1 MSELQELLDNNQ
13 ITKTVKWKEDG
24 VDKSREVVLQE
35 PDARTSSQIIGK
47 MAGANNT
54 MYFGDAMGLI
64 LDNNV
69 IVNPKLTFS
78 QLNHDL
84 SKEDANKSVELTNAD
99 GRKVTLYMKFPDY
112 RTAFN
117 ILMFSQK
124 TDGSVDITG
133 MLDLLFDGI
142 LVDGN
147 GKKLDWDWLDD
158 HKKGYGLTN
167 EVMDEAIEFITDV
180 LSKDGVLAM
189 LLEAFQLSA
198 KQVSRVR

>member
-1 MSELQELLDNNQ
+1 MSDLKELLDNLQ
-13 ITKTVKWKEDG
+13 TKKTVTWTEEG
-24 VDKSREVVLQE
+24 EEHSREITLQE
-35 PDARTSSQIIGK
+35 PDARAATQIIGK

-54 MYFGDAMGLI
+54 IYFGDAMGLI

-69 IVNPKLTFS
+69 IVNPKITFS

-84 SKEDANKSVELTNAD
+84 SKEDAQKSVELTNAD

-124 TDGSVDITG
+124 TDGSIDITG

-167 EVMDEAIEFITDV
+167 EVISEALEFITDV

-198 KQVSRVR
+198 KQISRVR

>member
-13 ITKTVKWKEDG
+13 ITKTVKWTEDG

-78 QLNHDL
+78 DLNHNL

-99 GRKVTLYMKFPDY
+99 GKKVNLYMKFPDY

-167 EVMDEAIEFITDV
+167 EVMDEAVEFITDV

>member
-1 MSELQELLDNNQ
+1 MSDLQELLENHQ
-13 ITKTVKWKEDG
+13 IKKTVTWTEEG
-24 VDKSREVVLQE
+24 EEHSREITLQE
-35 PDARTSSQIIGK
+35 PDARAATQIIGK

-54 MYFGDAMGLI
+54 IYFGDAMGLI

-69 IVNPKLTFS
+69 IVNPKITFS

-84 SKEDANKSVELTNAD
+84 SKEDAQKSVELTNAD

-124 TDGSVDITG
+124 TDGSIDITG

-167 EVMDEAIEFITDV
+167 EVISEALGFITDV

-198 KQVSRVR
+198 KQISRVR

>member
-1 MSELQELLDNNQ
+1 MSDLQELLENHQ
-13 ITKTVKWKEDG
+13 IKKTVTWTEEG
-24 VDKSREVVLQE
+24 EEHSREITLQE
-35 PDARTSSQIIGK
+35 PDARAATQIIGK

-54 MYFGDAMGLI
+54 IYFGDAMGLI
-64 LDNNV
+64 LENNV
-69 IVNPKLTFS
+69 IVNPKITFN

-84 SKEDANKSVELTNAD
+84 SKEDAQKSVELTNAD

-124 TDGSVDITG
+124 TDGSIDITG

-167 EVMDEAIEFITDV
+167 EVISEALGFITDV

-198 KQVSRVR
+198 KQISRVR

>member
-1 MSELQELLDNNQ
+1 MSDLKELLENHQ
-13 ITKTVKWKEDG
+13 IKKTVTWTEEG
-24 VDKSREVVLQE
+24 EEHSREITLQE
-35 PDARTSSQIIGK
+35 PDARAATQIIGK

-54 MYFGDAMGLI
+54 IYFGDAMGLI

-69 IVNPKLTFS
+69 IVNPKITFN

-84 SKEDANKSVELTNAD
+84 SKEDAQKSVELTNAD

-124 TDGSVDITG
+124 TDGSIDITG

-167 EVMDEAIEFITDV
+167 EVISEALEFITDV

-198 KQVSRVR
+198 KQISRVR

>member
-13 ITKTVKWKEDG
+13 ITKTVKWTEDG

-69 IVNPKLTFS
+69 LVNPKITFS

-167 EVMDEAIEFITDV
+167 EVMDEALSFITEV

>member
-1 MSELQELLDNNQ
+1 MSDLQELLENHQ
-13 ITKTVKWKEDG
+13 IKKTVTWTEEG
-24 VDKSREVVLQE
+24 EEHSREITLQE
-35 PDARTSSQIIGK
+35 PDARAATQIIGK

-54 MYFGDAMGLI
+54 IYFGDAMGLI

-69 IVNPKLTFS
+69 IVNPKITFN

-84 SKEDANKSVELTNAD
+84 SKEDAQKSVELTNAD

-124 TDGSVDITG
+124 TDGSIDITG

-167 EVMDEAIEFITDV
+167 EVISEALEFITEV

-198 KQVSRVR
+198 KQISRVR

>member
-1 MSELQELLDNNQ
+1 MSDLKELLDNLQ
-13 ITKTVKWKEDG
+13 TKKTVTWTEEG
-24 VDKSREVVLQE
+24 EEHSREITLQE
-35 PDARTSSQIIGK
+35 PDARAATQIIGK

-54 MYFGDAMGLI
+54 IYFGDAMGLI

-69 IVNPKLTFS
+69 IVNPKITFN

-84 SKEDANKSVELTNAD
+84 SKEDAQKSVELTNAD

-124 TDGSVDITG
+124 TDGSIDITG

-167 EVMDEAIEFITDV
+167 EVISEALEFITDV

-198 KQVSRVR
+198 KQISRVR

>member
-13 ITKTVKWKEDG
+13 ITKTVKWTEDG

-167 EVMDEAIEFITDV
+167 EVMDEAVEFITDV
-180 LSKDGVLAM
+180 LSKNGVLAM

>member
-13 ITKTVKWKEDG
+13 ITKTVKWTEDG

-84 SKEDANKSVELTNAD
+84 SKEVANKSVELTNAD

-167 EVMDEAIEFITDV
+167 EVMDEAVEFITDV

>member
-1 MSELQELLDNNQ
+1 MSDLKELLENHQ
-13 ITKTVKWKEDG
+13 IKKTVTWTEESEEH
-24 VDKSREVVLQE
+24 SREITLQE
-35 PDARTSSQIIGK
+35 PDARAATQIIGK

-54 MYFGDAMGLI
+54 IYFGDAMGLI

-69 IVNPKLTFS
+69 IVNPKITFN

-84 SKEDANKSVELTNAD
+84 SKEDAQKSVELTNAD

-124 TDGSVDITG
+124 TDGSIDITG

-167 EVMDEAIEFITDV
+167 EVISEALEFITDV

-198 KQVSRVR
+198 KQISRVR

>member
-1 MSELQELLDNNQ
+1 MSDLQELLENHQ
-13 ITKTVKWKEDG
+13 IKKTVTWTDEG
-24 VDKSREVVLQE
+24 EEHSREITLQE
-35 PDARTSSQIIGK
+35 PDARAATQIIGK

-54 MYFGDAMGLI
+54 IYFGDAMGLI

-69 IVNPKLTFS
+69 IVNPKITFS

-84 SKEDANKSVELTNAD
+84 SKEDAQKSVELTNAD

-124 TDGSVDITG
+124 TDGSIDITG

-167 EVMDEAIEFITDV
+167 EVISESLEFITDV

-198 KQVSRVR
+198 KQISRVR

>member
-1 MSELQELLDNNQ
+1 MSDLKELLDNLQ
-13 ITKTVKWKEDG
+13 TKKTVTWTEEG
-24 VDKSREVVLQE
+24 EEHSREITLQE
-35 PDARTSSQIIGK
+35 PDARASTQIIGK

-54 MYFGDAMGLI
+54 IYFGDAMGLI

-69 IVNPKLTFS
+69 IVNPKITFN

-84 SKEDANKSVELTNAD
+84 SKEDAQKSVELTNAD

-124 TDGSVDITG
+124 TDGSIDITG

-167 EVMDEAIEFITDV
+167 EVISEALEFITDV

-198 KQVSRVR
+198 KQISRVR

>member
-112 RTAFN
+112 RQAFN
-117 ILMFSQK
+117 ILMFAQK
-124 TDGSVDITG
+124 TDGSIDSTG
-133 MLDLLFDGI
+133 MLDLLLDGI
-142 LVDGN
+142 LVDGH
-147 GKKLDWDWLDD
+147 GKKLDWDWFND
-158 HKKGYGLTN
+158 HQKGYGLT
-167 EVMDEAIEFITDV
+167 MEAMRQAIDFISDV
-180 LSKDGVLAM
+180 LNKEGVFAT

-198 KQVSRVR
+198 KQITRVR

>member
-13 ITKTVKWKEDG
+13 ITKTVQWKEDG

-112 RTAFN
+112 RSAFN

-167 EVMDEAIEFITDV
+167 EVMDEAVEFITDV

>member
-1 MSELQELLDNNQ
+1 MSDLKELLDNLQ
-13 ITKTVKWKEDG
+13 TKKTVTWTEEG
-24 VDKSREVVLQE
+24 EEHSREITLQE
-35 PDARTSSQIIGK
+35 PDARAATQIIGK

-54 MYFGDAMGLI
+54 IYFGDAMGLI

-69 IVNPKLTFS
+69 IVNPKITFS
-78 QLNHDL
+78 QLNHNL
-84 SKEDANKSVELTNAD
+84 SKEDAKKSVELINGD
-99 GRKVTLYMKFPDY
+99 GKKVTLYMKFPDY

-124 TDGSVDITG
+124 TDGSIDITG

-167 EVMDEAIEFITDV
+167 EVISEALGFITDV

-198 KQVSRVR
+198 KQISRVR

>member
-13 ITKTVKWKEDG
+13 ITKTVKWTEDG

-78 QLNHDL
+78 DLNHNL

-99 GRKVTLYMKFPDY
+99 GKKVTLYMKFPDY

-167 EVMDEAIEFITDV
+167 EVISEALEFITDV

-198 KQVSRVR
+198 KQISRVR

>member
-13 ITKTVKWKEDG
+13 ITKTVKWTEDG

-167 EVMDEAIEFITDV
+167 EVMDEAVEFITDV

>member
-112 RTAFN
+112 RSAFN

-167 EVMDEAIEFITDV
+167 EVMDEAVEFITDV

>member
-1 MSELQELLDNNQ
+1 MSDLQELLENHQ
-13 ITKTVKWKEDG
+13 IKKTVTWTEEG
-24 VDKSREVVLQE
+24 EEHSREITLQE
-35 PDARTSSQIIGK
+35 PDARAATQIIGK

-54 MYFGDAMGLI
+54 IYFGDAMGLI

-69 IVNPKLTFS
+69 IVNPKISFTD
-78 QLNHDL
+78 LNKNL
-84 SKEDANKSVELTNAD
+84 PKKDAQKSVELTNAD

-124 TDGSVDITG
+124 TDGSIDITG

-167 EVMDEAIEFITDV
+167 EVISEALEFITDV

-198 KQVSRVR
+198 KQISRVR

>member
-1 MSELQELLDNNQ
+1 MSDLQELLENHQ
-13 ITKTVKWKEDG
+13 IKKTVTWTEEG
-24 VDKSREVVLQE
+24 EEHSREITLQE
-35 PDARTSSQIIGK
+35 PDARAATQIIGK

-54 MYFGDAMGLI
+54 IYFGDAMGLI

-69 IVNPKLTFS
+69 IVNPKITFN

-84 SKEDANKSVELTNAD
+84 SKEDAQKSVELTNAD

-124 TDGSVDITG
+124 TDGSIDITG

-167 EVMDEAIEFITDV
+167 EVISEALEFITDV

-198 KQVSRVR
+198 KQISRVR

>member
-1 MSELQELLDNNQ
+1 MSDLQELLENHQ
-13 ITKTVKWKEDG
+13 IKKTVTWTEEG
-24 VDKSREVVLQE
+24 EEHSREITLQE
-35 PDARTSSQIIGK
+35 PDARAATQIIGK

-54 MYFGDAMGLI
+54 IYFGDAMGLI

-69 IVNPKLTFS
+69 IVNPKISFTD
-78 QLNHDL
+78 LNKNL
-84 SKEDANKSVELTNAD
+84 PKKDAQKSVELTNAD

-124 TDGSVDITG
+124 TDGSIDITG

-167 EVMDEAIEFITDV
+167 EVISEALGFITDV

-198 KQVSRVR
+198 KQISRVR

>member
-1 MSELQELLDNNQ
+1 MSDLQELLENHQ
-13 ITKTVKWKEDG
+13 IKKTVTWTEEG
-24 VDKSREVVLQE
+24 EEHSREITLQE
-35 PDARTSSQIIGK
+35 PDARAATQIIGK

-54 MYFGDAMGLI
+54 IYFGDAMGLI

-69 IVNPKLTFS
+69 IVNPKITFN

-84 SKEDANKSVELTNAD
+84 SKEDAQKSVELTNAD

-124 TDGSVDITG
+124 TDGSIDITG

-167 EVMDEAIEFITDV
+167 EVISEALGFITDV

-198 KQVSRVR
+198 KQISRVR

>member
-1 MSELQELLDNNQ
+1 MSDLQELLENHQ
-13 ITKTVKWKEDG
+13 IKKTVTWTEDG
-24 VDKSREVVLQE
+24 EDHSREITLQE
-35 PDARTSSQIIGK
+35 PDARAATQIIGK

-54 MYFGDAMGLI
+54 IYFGDAMGLI

-69 IVNPKLTFS
+69 IVNPKISFTD
-78 QLNHDL
+78 LNKNL
-84 SKEDANKSVELTNAD
+84 PKKDAQKSVELTNAD

-124 TDGSVDITG
+124 TDGSIDITG

-167 EVMDEAIEFITDV
+167 EVISEALGFITDV

-198 KQVSRVR
+198 KQISRVR

>member
-13 ITKTVKWKEDG
+13 ITKTVKWTEDG

-78 QLNHDL
+78 DLNHNL

-99 GRKVTLYMKFPDY
+99 GKKVTLYMKFPDY

>member
-78 QLNHDL
+78 DLNHNL

-99 GRKVTLYMKFPDY
+99 GKKVTLYMKFPDY

-167 EVMDEAIEFITDV
+167 EVMDEAMEFITDV